1 MFNRI
6 AKASLSILGFAIL
19 SSGALAKAQDVTIGT
34 SVGDFAEMVTD
45 SIKPQ
50 LEKKGYRVKLVQ
62 FNDYVQPNLAL
73 AEKRLDANLFQHKPY
88 LEEFAKEKGLA
99 LSPLIP
105 FPSAP
110 LGLYPGKKS
119 KLTDVGKGA
128 TVAVPN
134 DSTNLARALNLLVAA
149 GWLELRPNA
158 SSIQVGLKD
167 IAKNPYNLK
176 IVQLEAAQLPRSRED
191 LDFVVING
199 NYAVSS
205 GIGLKAALLIE
216 QTDGYINWAV
226 VRTKDLNSTFAN
238 DLKAALSSEE
248 FKAYAKKKFVGY
260 RYPSDW
266 K

>member
-1 MFNRI
+1 MFHRF
-6 AKASLSILGFAIL
+6 AKASLSILVFATL
-19 SSGALAKAQDVTIGT
+19 SGAALAKGQEVTIGT

-50 LEKKGYRVKLVQ
+50 LEKKGYKVKLVQ

-88 LEEFAKEKGLA
+88 LEEFSKEKGLE
-99 LSPLIP
+99 LSALIP

-110 LGLYPGKKS
+110 LGLYSGKKL
-119 KLTDVGKGA
+119 KLADIGKGS

-134 DSTNLARALNLLVAA
+134 DSTNLARALKLLAAA
-149 GWLELRPNA
+149 GWLELGGNA
-158 SSIQVGLKD
+158 NGIQVGLKD
-167 IAKNPYNLK
+167 IAKNPHQLK

-191 LDFVVING
+191 VDFVVING

-216 QTDGYINWAV
+216 QTDGYINWAA
-226 VRTKDLNSTFAN
+226 VRTKDINSAFAN